1 VSADH
6 HITRVA
12 AVALRAF
19 ELVEEFRW
27 RFDAEHV
34 GFREDIQGHE
44 APYLRSLVILGQES
58 AGGFMLYIT
67 NDVWV
72 GDLLVHAR
80 IDAGGDFAEARG
92 FQPLYAKAALKG
104 LEVPLLELHAELA
117 TGRYRD
123 GGSTHDQ

>member
-1 VSADH
+1 MAADH

-34 GFREDIQGHE
+34 GFREDIQGVD
-44 APYLRSLVILGQES
+44 APYLRSLVILGQEA
-58 AGGFMLYIT
+58 AGSFMLYIT

-80 IDAGGDFAEARG
+80 IDAGGDFAEARS
-92 FQPLYAKAALKG
+92 FQPLYARAALKG
-104 LEVPLLELHAELA
+104 LEVPLLELHTELA
-117 TGRYRD
+117 TGRHQ
-123 GGSTHDQ
+123 GGGFYS